1 MLKIAVTSIKIHFT
15 PKSNLRSLIESQR
28 KHFLMTQESLG
39 LIFQTFKKRKITI
52 SKMIN
57 LNSIKLEMSKMLIN
71 QLVKLWILKEKYI
84 RSTKIICLMV
94 IQIKLIN
101 INSQINFKWTIKD
114 QSFLTANYK
123 ADSLCNRNLL
133 FQMFRNRQYKKSLQK

>member
-15 PKSNLRSLIESQR
+15 PNSNLMSLTESQR
-28 KHFLMTQESLG
+28 KHFLMTQESLE

-71 QLVKLWILKEKYI
+71 QLVKL
-84 RSTKIICLMV
+84 
-94 IQIKLIN
+94 
-101 INSQINFKWTIKD
+101 
-114 QSFLTANYK
+114 
-123 ADSLCNRNLL
+123 
-133 FQMFRNRQYKKSLQK
+133 